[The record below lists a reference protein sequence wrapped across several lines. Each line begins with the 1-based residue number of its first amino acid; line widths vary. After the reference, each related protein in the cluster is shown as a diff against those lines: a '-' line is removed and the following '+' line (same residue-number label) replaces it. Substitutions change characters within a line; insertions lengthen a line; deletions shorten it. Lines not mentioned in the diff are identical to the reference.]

1 MARQEIELGTRPL
14 ERALFDGAIDN
25 VGGDVLGWL
34 TRTVDYGGNIASV
47 GLAGGAELKTTVIP
61 FILRAVNLL
70 GINSV
75 TTPRE
80 LRLAVW
86 QRIASNLRP
95 RHLDRI
101 VTREIG
107 FDELPS
113 AFSAYVKGEVT
124 GRTVVKIGG

>member
-1 MARQEIELGTRPL
+1 V
-14 ERALFDGAIDN
+14 DN
-25 VGGDVLGWL
+25 VGGDLLGWL
-34 TRTVDYGGNIASV
+34 IRSVTYGGNVASV
-47 GLAGGAELKTTVIP
+47 GLAGGAELKITVIP

-86 QRIASNLRP
+86 QRIASNLKP

-101 VTREIG
+101 VTREIS
-107 FDELPS
+107 FDELPG
-113 AFSAYVKGEVT
+113 AFAGYMKGEVT
-124 GRTVVKIGG
+124 GRTVVRIGG